1 MVILGVDPGSR
12 ATGYGLITAE
22 GRGFRHLSS
31 GVIRPPAGKS
41 LAERLMAI
49 DAEVRALLTA
59 AQPHEVAI
67 EGLFHARSPR
77 TAIVLGH
84 ARGIVL
90 LAARSGGS
98 AVAEYAPRAVK
109 LAVTGSGRASKAQV
123 RAMVTRLIAEAPA
136 ELPLDAAD
144 ALAVALCHGYRRS
157 DPRTLIADRPRT
169 WSAYVAQVEGS
180 GKRRPSK
187 RPAKAGAGA

>member
-12 ATGYGLITAE
+12 ATGYGLIAGD

-31 GVIRPPAGKS
+31 GVIRPRGAD
-41 LAERLMAI
+41 LAERLVAI
-49 DAEVRALLTA
+49 DAEMRALLAETGPD
-59 AQPHEVAI
+59 QVAI

-90 LAARSGGS
+90 LAARSGG
-98 AVAEYAPRAVK
+98 AEVAEYAPRAVK

-123 RAMVTRLIAEAPA
+123 RAMVARLVADAPA
-136 ELPLDAAD
+136 RLGLDQAD
-144 ALAVALCHGYRRS
+144 ALAVALCHGFRGS
-157 DPRTLIADRPRT
+157 DPRLPAPDRPRT
-169 WSAYVAQVEGS
+169 WSAYLAR
-180 GKRRPSK
+180 GKASSRP
-187 RPAKAGAGA
+187 